1 MDSSIKSNAT
11 TNIRAPLDGFNK
23 LYNDILGYWTIKSS
37 ATTNIT
43 ASLEALYKVYDDIL
57 GYWTNACLSE
67 YQSRLD
73 DAKSRLDDAK
83 SRLDDATETNSK
95 KQAFIINAWRSI
107 LDYIDHNSIIYDS
120 TNKEYITDQQILW
133 NKVQDIVKEKVKEMQ
148 SGQITPQT
156 LYYHELAF
164 KEVLEIITNKIKL
177 LKDQEER
184 AQWEAAWNKDEPNRI
199 SRKQLEQEAKA
210 IYEEAHKRDAA
221 LLAKQFKYRLP
232 DITAV
237 KSFFKKS
244 NKDDDD
250 SYKLPDI
257 KTIMPRFFKKPNKD
271 DDDSFNRDAVAQ
283 ARYAS
288 EGYWGGRT
296 QTRKPKSHRRKPKSQ
311 RKKPKLAVKNT
322 NIKTLTNQKDC

>member
-1 MDSSIKSNAT
+1 
-11 TNIRAPLDGFNK
+11 
-23 LYNDILGYWTIKSS
+23 
-37 ATTNIT
+37 
-43 ASLEALYKVYDDIL
+43 
-57 GYWTNACLSE
+57 
-67 YQSRLD
+67 
-73 DAKSRLDDAK
+73 
-83 SRLDDATETNSK
+83 
-95 KQAFIINAWRSI
+95 
-107 LDYIDHNSIIYDS
+107 
-120 TNKEYITDQQILW
+120 
-133 NKVQDIVKEKVKEMQ
+133 MQ
-148 SGQITPQT
+148 SSQITPQI
-156 LYYHELAF
+156 LYYHQLAF

-184 AQWEAAWNKDEPNRI
+184 AQWQAEREAAWKEDE
-199 SRKQLEQEAKA
+199 LEQKAEA
-210 IYEEAHKRDAA
+210 IYDEAHKRDAA
-221 LLAKQFKYRLP
+221 LLAKQFKYKLP

-311 RKKPKLAVKNT
+311 RKKPKTRRK
-322 NIKTLTNQKDC
+322 KH